1 MTLLRRCID
10 DFRGE
15 LDNAPSPRPRV
26 RLAPTSTWRSCGV
39 NPYATRLLFV
49 LAVVSLLIGCTS
61 PAAEFDDNAQR
72 MGLERHVRTG
82 SSFQH
87 AVYRKAGAHT
97 KTLHVYLGDDGT
109 PWLGGAP
116 AVDPTPRNTLVLRL
130 MALDPVRAIYLGR
143 PCYHGAAGLVPC
155 SSHLWTTH
163 RYSEEVVRSLSV
175 VVRRL
180 MSEQGA
186 TQVALFGYSGGG
198 TLAVLLASRF
208 PETVSVVTI
217 AANLDTRAW
226 AEYLWGGDLR
236 GSLNPASGPA
246 LGRHVRQRHYA
257 GAKDRVVPP
266 DVAAPA
272 ARRLGGDL
280 IVVDGYD
287 HVCCWERLWP
297 TILRDVAEKPA

>member
-1 MTLLRRCID
+1 
-10 DFRGE
+10 
-15 LDNAPSPRPRV
+15 
-26 RLAPTSTWRSCGV
+26 
-39 NPYATRLLFV
+39 
-49 LAVVSLLIGCTS
+49 
-61 PAAEFDDNAQR
+61 

-87 AVYRKAGAHT
+87 AAYSKTGT
-97 KTLHVYLGDDGT
+97 YTNTLHVYLGDDGT

-130 MALDPVRAIYLGR
+130 MTLDLARAIYLGR
-143 PCYHGAAGLVPC
+143 PCYHEAAGFAPC

-163 RYSEEVVRSLSV
+163 RYSEEVVRSLSA

-180 MSEQGA
+180 MTEQGA
-186 TQVALFGYSGGG
+186 KQVAWFGYSGGG
-198 TLAVLLASRF
+198 TLAVLLALRF
-208 PETVSVVTI
+208 PETASVVTI

-226 AEYLWGGDLR
+226 AEYLWGGDLA
-236 GSLNPASGPA
+236 GSLNPASGPM

-266 DVAAPA
+266 DVAARA
-272 ARRLGGDL
+272 ARGLGADL
-280 IVVDGYD
+280 TVVDGYD

-297 TILRDVAEKPA
+297 TILRDVAEKPAYPSVRDPGLRPGWTVEAESLAPTHLPGKR